1 MPYGHLITATVMT
14 LGVCQGRSSIA
25 SFSILTS
32 ASRGP
37 SAIAEP
43 LVCILGTITYYVCM
57 YMYVCMYACKT
68 EIAG

>member
-1 MPYGHLITATVMT
+1 MPYDHLIAASVKT

-25 SFSILTS
+25 SFSILTI

-43 LVCILGTITYYVCM
+43 LVDPWLLTQ
-57 YMYVCMYACKT
+57 
-68 EIAG
+68 